1 MFSKKQE
8 DPTSSSDSQA
18 PDPATSTSSEQKS
31 IGKKSGLKMRLVD
44 WLDSQF
50 LAKQTVPDMDPKVRM
65 RLVALALKLGDL
77 AESLKRSDDE
87 DLWLSFAVVEVMKLI
102 YDEYGLVFVAGRGF
116 TEVEDDN
123 RVKMPPIKSDT
134 VNMTSAFEKYPR
146 NRHGLR
152 SSFESPTQEIG
163 ELGLPPW
170 VKLSRSEIAAPLERL
185 GNYYSRHGEP
195 M

>member
-8 DPTSSSDSQA
+8 DPASSSDSQT
-18 PDPATSTSSEQKS
+18 PDPTTSSSSEQKLT
-31 IGKKSGLKMRLVD
+31 GKKSGLKMRLVD

-77 AESLKRSDDE
+77 AESLERSDDE
-87 DLWLSFAVVEVMKLI
+87 DLRLSFAVVEVMKLI

-116 TEVEDDN
+116 TELENDN
-123 RVKMPPIKSDT
+123 RVKMPPIKSVT

-146 NRHGLR
+146 NRHGSR

-170 VKLSRSEIAAPLERL
+170 VRLSRSEIAAPLERSR
-185 GNYYSRHGEP
+185 NYYFRHGEP